1 MKKIVIFNIYWDAS
15 DEELREIDLPR
26 LVALDEGTTKL
37 DDSYLANYLR
47 DKYGYDVKKF
57 EVEVV
62 DVTKERRCGNCKHR
76 AYSSWSGIDYCMW
89 YEIATTEGDE
99 MVEAAMCGRYEKGT
113 PDCYADDEYCPSAT
127 GGDYSPSSPWN
138 APGMSVRDFI

>member
-1 MKKIVIFNIYWDAS
+1 MKKIVLFNIYWDIS
-15 DEELREIDLPR
+15 KEMEEYVDLPNM
-26 LVALDEGTTKL
+26 VVLDETERSDK
-37 DDSYLANYLR
+37 YLTNYLLN
-47 DKYGYDVKKF
+47 KYGYNVRKF

-62 DVTKERRCGNCKHR
+62 DVTEERKCGNCKYR

-113 PDCYADDEYCPSAT
+113 PDCLMDDEYCPSAT

-138 APGMSVRDFI
+138 APGMSVKDFI